1 MMLEREAMP
10 YMGHSPKRKKPFY
23 KRWWFIALSIL
34 IGLSVAGKLIG
45 DVSRPVPS
53 VIGMNLEDARKKLS
67 DDGFKDI
74 EILPAKD
81 KIDEESNWDVSE
93 QHPSANKK
101 VSSNTKIQLTV
112 NRDRV
117 NKLEKAKKEEA
128 ERKAKEEAERKAKE
142 EAERKAREEAERRTK
157 EEQAV
162 VNNISSENNVYYSNC
177 AAVRAAGKAPL
188 YRGSPGYRSG
198 LDRDGDGI
206 ACE

>member
-1 MMLEREAMP
+1 MMLEGEEMP
-10 YMGHSPKRKKPFY
+10 YLGHTLRRKKPFY

-67 DDGFKDI
+67 DEGFKNI

-93 QHPSANKK
+93 QHPSANQK

-128 ERKAKEEAERKAKE
+128 ERKAKEK
-142 EAERKAREEAERRTK
+142 AERKAREEAERRTK

-188 YRGSPGYRSG
+188 YRGSPGYRSD